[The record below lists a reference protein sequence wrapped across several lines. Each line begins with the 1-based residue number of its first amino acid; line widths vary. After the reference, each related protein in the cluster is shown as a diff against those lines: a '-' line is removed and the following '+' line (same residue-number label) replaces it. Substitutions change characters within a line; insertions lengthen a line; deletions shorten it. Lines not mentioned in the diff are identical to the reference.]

1 MFIRTI
7 RLQGKDITFIY
18 HWFYEP
24 TTSPQWRIQGRGP
37 GARTPLFLGQSEA
50 RRAEKIRV
58 WMTPPPPPYPKVW
71 IRHCLVCKSNAHLV
85 ITWLYTV
92 LRTTGTPIQCNSI
105 NRYGNPNATEENR
118 MSARTFGDKNNNNK
132 VASFDVIFGVYTHED
147 NRERARETN
156 FIGRKTWKF
165 HSGSEKMRNVSGQ
178 LKMSDSEK
186 IKAKMNTGNKI
197 FGKHMRQF
205 LNKNNE

>member
-1 MFIRTI
+1 MYTLFY
-7 RLQGKDITFIY
+7 LFSFITFAVADPG
-18 HWFYEP
+18 EGP
-24 TTSPQWRIQGRGP
+24 EGP
-37 GARTPLFLGQSEA
+37 GPSALNFRPKWGLKCRKKNFLKLS
-50 RRAEKIRV
+50 
-58 WMTPPPPPYPKVW
+58 PPPLSQGLDDRPPPL
-71 IRHCLVCKSNAHLV
+71 IRRSGSATVSSASPTLILENLV

-156 FIGRKTWKF
+156 FIGRKT
-165 HSGSEKMRNVSGQ
+165 
-178 LKMSDSEK
+178 
-186 IKAKMNTGNKI
+186 
-197 FGKHMRQF
+197 
-205 LNKNNE
+205 